1 MFLRPYSCLQ
11 LSERNALGLIQ
22 TRLIRSVLRKT
33 VSICIVWAL
42 PDFHVGRRLTRR
54 IGWQSEDSMH
64 RSRSHDAGNP
74 RLRCGQ
80 QCDRGTPAQE

>member
-11 LSERNALGLIQ
+11 LSGRNALGLIQ

-42 PDFHVGRRLTRR
+42 PDFHVERRLTRR
-54 IGWQSEDSMH
+54 IGWQS
-64 RSRSHDAGNP
+64 DAGNP